1 MTRCDSNCAT
11 SIRIGEAIRCQTIHN
26 DGYSCSSCNR
36 DPIKTTKE
44 LLENSYLT
52 ALKKIHLDKFKN
64 IIEREWG
71 STIDRTTELAVK
83 TIEKQ
88 WQAPISSS
96 IANKELY
103 EELGKIITSNRKQ

>member
-11 SIRIGEAIRCQTIHN
+11 SIRIGEAIRHQTIHN

-44 LLENSYLT
+44 LLEHSYFT

-64 IIEREWG
+64 IIEREYG
-71 STIDRTTELAVK
+71 EVRLLEQL
-83 TIEKQ
+83 
-88 WQAPISSS
+88 
-96 IANKELY
+96 N
-103 EELGKIITSNRKQ
+103 